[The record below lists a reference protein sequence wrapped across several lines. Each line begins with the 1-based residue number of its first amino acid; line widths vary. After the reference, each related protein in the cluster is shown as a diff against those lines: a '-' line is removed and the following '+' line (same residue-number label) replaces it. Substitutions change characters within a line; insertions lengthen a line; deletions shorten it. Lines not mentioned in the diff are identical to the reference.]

1 VNYYVIIFEYSS
13 ASVIVETINFKSLNQ
28 KNRFDFD
35 SFVNEKYGS
44 STSYM
49 CSENVTLKANNL
61 HHNMLKKQWFYE

>member
-1 VNYYVIIFEYSS
+1 MNYYVIIFEYSS

-44 STSYM
+44 STSYI
-49 CSENVTLKANNL
+49 CSENATLKANNL